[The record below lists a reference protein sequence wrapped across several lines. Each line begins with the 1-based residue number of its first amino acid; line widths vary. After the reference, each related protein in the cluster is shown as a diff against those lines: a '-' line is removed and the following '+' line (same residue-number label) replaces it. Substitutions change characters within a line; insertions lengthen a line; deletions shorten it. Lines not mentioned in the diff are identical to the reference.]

1 MTVDLYMFFVLSSQ
15 LLANFPQSKKQV
27 MVSVRVDLAKLRIK
41 TRRVKVKLEKIRVG
55 TRPVQVKVRKQGI
68 ALRGVRVL
76 LRKERLQMR
85 RVVVRVAKVSLEEQP
100 AAAAV
105 NEEED
110 FNDLTLDVSLR
121 REIPTWARTANYM
134 TEARKQEE
142 IGRDALLN
150 IFAPVNLDELNLEEK
165 EIFKVPAKTP
175 KRPRNFSLDL
185 NLSNFEFDPEAW
197 S

>member
-1 MTVDLYMFFVLSSQ
+1 MTVSVYMFFVPSSQ

-41 TRRVKVKLEKIRVG
+41 TRLVKVKLEKIRVG
-55 TRPVQVKVRKQGI
+55 TRPVRVKVRKQGI

-76 LRKERLQMR
+76 LRKERLQMG

-100 AAAAV
+100 AAPAAAAAAAAV

-121 REIPTWARTANYM
+121 REIPTWA
-134 TEARKQEE
+134 
-142 IGRDALLN
+142 I
-150 IFAPVNLDELNLEEK
+150 PVTR
-165 EIFKVPAKTP
+165 V
-175 KRPRNFSLDL
+175 
-185 NLSNFEFDPEAW
+185 SNGFGEV
-197 S
+197 